1 MRSKGSESDFS
12 RLESNA
18 GNYVHTCH
26 TFAMYWHTCAIGAFI
41 ILGNHQPPPF
51 YLQTHIN
58 THTHIDAGFLRLQSC
73 SSVSY
78 PACSQ
83 GDGTKDGQMSC
94 QGLQSIQLTHP
105 QYQEPRNEAISHQF
119 RSLSEDTEVL
129 TDKELWFKQEVFVS
143 CVSCD
148 A

>member
-1 MRSKGSESDFS
+1 MSYICDVLAYMCHWRIYDSCEPPTSTF
-12 RLESNA
+12 L
-18 GNYVHTCH
+18 HT
-26 TFAMYWHTCAIGAFI
+26 
-41 ILGNHQPPPF
+41 N
-51 YLQTHIN
+51 THN

-78 PACSQ
+78 LACSQ

-94 QGLQSIQLTHP
+94 QGLQSVQLTHP

-143 CVSCD
+143 CVSFVSCD
-148 A
+148 ACSLHMPAL